1 MQSGPLVHYV
11 QVRLDDSI
19 GLIDD
24 MEETLDS
31 MLDPKLHHMREDIAA
46 KEARN
51 NSAHHTCWSRR
62 PLNNGKLL
70 AALEVMLAPLDP
82 PEDSHDQL
90 EQIGFDNV
98 NLWDLVAEA

>member
-1 MQSGPLVHYV
+1 MHAILQSGPLVHYV

-51 NSAHHTCWSRR
+51 NRYISWCHSWH
-62 PLNNGKLL
+62 
-70 AALEVMLAPLDP
+70 
-82 PEDSHDQL
+82 
-90 EQIGFDNV
+90 
-98 NLWDLVAEA
+98 

>member
-1 MQSGPLVHYV
+1 M

-51 NSAHHTCWSRR
+51 NR
-62 PLNNGKLL
+62 
-70 AALEVMLAPLDP
+70 LEP
-82 PEDSHDQL
+82 QTL
-90 EQIGFDNV
+90 EQ
-98 NLWDLVAEA
+98 WEAAGSSGGDAGPPGPA

>member
-1 MQSGPLVHYV
+1 MHAILQSGPLVHYV

-31 MLDPKLHHMREDIAA
+31 MLDLKLHHMREDIAA

-51 NSAHHTCWSRR
+51 NRYISWCHSWH
-62 PLNNGKLL
+62 
-70 AALEVMLAPLDP
+70 
-82 PEDSHDQL
+82 
-90 EQIGFDNV
+90 
-98 NLWDLVAEA
+98 